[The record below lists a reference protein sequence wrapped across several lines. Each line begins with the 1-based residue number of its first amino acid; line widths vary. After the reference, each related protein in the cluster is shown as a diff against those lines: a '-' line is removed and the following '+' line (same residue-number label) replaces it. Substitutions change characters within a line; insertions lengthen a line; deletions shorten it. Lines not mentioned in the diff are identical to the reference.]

1 MENLGGKEKETFLT
15 LLWEHKTVPKW
26 TNWKVFFM
34 LNKISEK
41 YNKNNVGL
49 FI

>member
-1 MENLGGKEKETFLT
+1 MKNLEGKEKETFLT
-15 LLWEHKTVPKW
+15 LPWDHKMVPKL
-26 TNWKVFFM
+26 TNWKAFFM